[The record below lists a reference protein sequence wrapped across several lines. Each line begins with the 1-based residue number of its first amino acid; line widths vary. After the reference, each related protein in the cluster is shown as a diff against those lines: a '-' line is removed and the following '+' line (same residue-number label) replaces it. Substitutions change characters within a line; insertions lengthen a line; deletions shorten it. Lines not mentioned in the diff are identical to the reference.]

1 MANVSK
7 FSLHQSFSV
16 HYKYTKIGR
25 FRPILSILL
34 MHRVNIQSAV
44 SAVEDWSREHCMQL
58 NADKCKEMIIDFKNN
73 KHVFSP
79 VVVDEKELTVIIVPN
94 F

>member
-1 MANVSK
+1 MLN
-7 FSLHQSFSV
+7 
-16 HYKYTKIGR
+16 
-25 FRPILSILL
+25 LSSIDELVP
-34 MHRVNIQSAV
+34 RGAQGDDIQSAV
-44 SAVEDWSREHCMQL
+44 SAVEDWSREQCMQL

-79 VVVDEKELTVIIVPN
+79 VVVNEKELAVIIVPK

>member
-1 MANVSK
+1 MPFAVNA
-7 FSLHQSFSV
+7 LLN
-16 HYKYTKIGR
+16 
-25 FRPILSILL
+25 LSTIDELVP
-34 MHRVNIQSAV
+34 RGAQGDIQSAV
-44 SAVEDWSREHCMQL
+44 SAVEDWSREQCMQL
-58 NADKCKEMIIDFKNN
+58 NDDKCKEMIIDFKNN